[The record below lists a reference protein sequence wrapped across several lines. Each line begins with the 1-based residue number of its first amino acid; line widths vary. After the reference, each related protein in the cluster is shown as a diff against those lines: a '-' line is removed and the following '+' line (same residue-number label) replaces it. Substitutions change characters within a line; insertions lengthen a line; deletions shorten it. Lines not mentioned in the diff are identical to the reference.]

1 MLKLSKKSGWGMN
14 EDLGCIEA
22 TDELWQEVIEA
33 SLFSVVYYIALD
45 INALVTYRKPRVT
58 RGFTTTPG
66 HYLPSSGKHVQIP
79 LPLGGPS
86 LSLETGL

>member
-66 HYLPSSGKHVQIP
+66 HCLPSSGKHVQIP